1 MPSLLKHTAS
11 EYRERIIAF
20 CQRLMQ
26 QESLSGNERDIADL
40 VCAEMLA
47 LEYDTV
53 QVDEV
58 GNVVGT
64 IACGGGPC
72 TMLTAHMDVIDP
84 GEHISWRFPPYSG
97 TLAESYLWGRG
108 AVDDKA
114 CLAAMIYGAG
124 MIRKAG
130 IDLPGPIMVAATVGE
145 EVGGYG
151 AKYLATYVHPD
162 LAIIGEPSSNTLRR
176 GHRGKFEIVVTYHG
190 RSVHASAPKTG
201 LNPNFSLARF
211 LLAMRELPL
220 ASDPIYGGTS
230 VAPTL
235 LYVDKKASNVIPAA
249 ATVHL
254 DWRNAPGETLAS
266 ALGQVQALA
275 QECAENEISVT
286 VSVPA
291 HEEISYTG
299 SRHEL
304 DASFGSFDMASDDKR
319 LLRAKTL
326 LEDELGR
333 EMPVSVWGFCT
344 DGGHLAQAGIPCLGF
359 GPGSERMA
367 HVLDEHVS
375 VDELVEGALA
385 YATLAAGMGKM

>member
-1 MPSLLKHTAS
+1 MPSQLTNVVQEH
-11 EYRERIIAF
+11 REQIIAF
-20 CQRLMQ
+20 CQLLIQ
-26 QESLSGNERDIADL
+26 QPSLSGHEQSTADL
-40 VCAEMLA
+40 VAAEMLA
-47 LEYDTV
+47 LGYDTV

-64 IACGGGPC
+64 IACGGGTS

-84 GEHISWRFPPYSG
+84 GEHGLWRFPPFSG
-97 TLAESYLWGRG
+97 TLTEDHLWGRG

-114 CLAAMIYGAG
+114 CLAAMVYGAG
-124 MIRKAG
+124 LVRKAG
-130 IDLPGPIMVAATVGE
+130 IVPPGPMIVAATAGE

-151 AKYLATYVHPD
+151 AKYLATYLHPD
-162 LAIIGEPSSNTLRR
+162 LAIIGEPSGNTLRR

-211 LLAMRELPL
+211 LLALRELPL

-254 DWRNAPGETLAS
+254 DWRNAPGETLVS
-266 ALGQVQALA
+266 ALGQVRTLA
-275 QECAENEISVT
+275 QRCAEKEIGVT

-304 DASFGSFDMASDDKR
+304 DASFGSFDMAGDDPR
-319 LLRAKTL
+319 VLRAKSL
-326 LEDELGR
+326 LESELGR
-333 EMPVSVWGFCT
+333 VMPVSVWGFCT

-359 GPGSERMA
+359 GPGNERMA
-367 HVLDEHVS
+367 HVLDECVAI
-375 VDELVEGALA
+375 DELVEGALA
-385 YATLAAGMGKM
+385 YAVLASGMGAI